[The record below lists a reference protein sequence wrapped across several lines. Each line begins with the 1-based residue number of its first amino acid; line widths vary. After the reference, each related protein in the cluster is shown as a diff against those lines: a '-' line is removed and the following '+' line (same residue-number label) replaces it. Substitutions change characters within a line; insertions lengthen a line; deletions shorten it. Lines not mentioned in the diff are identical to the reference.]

1 MSLVSFPIPALVWR
15 LAFVLLLSLRMLP
28 AAAAAAAATPQLP
41 EITSLPLEL
50 QHSAAIAQ
58 PLLVMVSLE
67 QCPHCVIVRKHHL
80 LPLLRQGVPVRQVN
94 MRDQRPLLALDGSSL
109 TQDEL
114 VRRWKVKVAPTLLFL
129 GPDGRELA
137 ERLEGASLPD
147 FYGAYLEDRLQR
159 ARQALPAR

>member
-1 MSLVSFPIPALVWR
+1 MSLVSFPIPAPVWR
-15 LAFVLLLSLRMLP
+15 MALVLLLSLRTLVP
-28 AAAAAAAATPQLP
+28 AAAATPPQLP

-50 QHSAAIAQ
+50 QHSAAIGQ

-80 LPLLRQGVPVRQVN
+80 LPLLRQGVPVRQVS
-94 MRDQRPLLALDGSSL
+94 MRVQRPLLALDGSSL

-129 GPDGRELA
+129 GPDGRELV
-137 ERLEGASLPD
+137 ERLEGSSLPD

-159 ARQALPAR
+159 ARQVLPGR

>member
-1 MSLVSFPIPALVWR
+1 MSPVSFQIPAPLWR
-15 LAFVLLLSLRMLP
+15 MASVLLLSLRLLALAP
-28 AAAAAAAATPQLP
+28 DAAAATPQLP
-41 EITSLPLEL
+41 GITSLPQEL
-50 QHSAAIAQ
+50 RHSAAIGQ

-67 QCPHCVIVRKHHL
+67 QCPHCVIVRQHHL
-80 LPLLRQGVPVRQVN
+80 LPLLKQGVLVRQVN

-114 VRRWKVKVAPTLLFL
+114 VRRWKVKVVPTLLFL

-159 ARQALPAR
+159 ARQALPGR